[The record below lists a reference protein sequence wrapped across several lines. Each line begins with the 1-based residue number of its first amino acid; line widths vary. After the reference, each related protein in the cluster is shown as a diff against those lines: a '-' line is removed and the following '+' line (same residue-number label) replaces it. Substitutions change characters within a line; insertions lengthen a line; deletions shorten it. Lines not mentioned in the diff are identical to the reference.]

1 MAQQKKTFIKLLMAI
16 GNDLV
21 MEVPVH
27 EQTALTSDD
36 LPENCWGYQYLTHN
50 VVELDGSQMMEA
62 DPVSKS
68 GVTYVGIQVQK
79 GEIDWD
85 IRSLELKTIV
95 DRTGVKSCAVCT
107 HPSRG
112 TMIFPMY
119 HDDRVIHRSVPT
131 EEQAAA

>member
-1 MAQQKKTFIKLLMAI
+1 MAQKQKVFIKLLMAI

-21 MEVPVH
+21 MEVPVS
-27 EQTALTSDD
+27 EQAALTSDD

-68 GVTYVGIQVQK
+68 GVTYVGVEVQK
-79 GEIDWD
+79 SEIYWD
-85 IRSLELKTIV
+85 IGDLDLKDRMERS
-95 DRTGVKSCAVCT
+95 GVTRCAVCT

-112 TMIFPMY
+112 TMIFPLFCA
-119 HDDRVIHRSVPT
+119 DRVIHRSATT
-131 EEQAAA
+131 EGQAAA